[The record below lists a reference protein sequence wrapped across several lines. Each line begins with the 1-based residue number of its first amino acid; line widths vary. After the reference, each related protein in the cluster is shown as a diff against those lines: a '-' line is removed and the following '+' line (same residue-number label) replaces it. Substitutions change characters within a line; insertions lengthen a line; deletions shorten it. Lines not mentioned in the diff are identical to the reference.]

1 MVTIE
6 RVALWGWKNNI
17 RITNGTVEVVVT
29 TDIGPRILVLRF
41 VNEKNLFR
49 VLEEECGICGGNEW
63 HLFGGHRLWHAPE
76 ARPRS
81 YSPDNDPV
89 AFTPKERGGIFTQRV
104 EALTGIEK
112 EIEVVM
118 DDEGNHLTVI
128 HRLTNRGVWPVEL
141 APWALSVMERG
152 GIAIIPQEPYQSW
165 SENLL
170 PVRSL
175 ALWGYTDMS
184 DPRWLWGKRYVT
196 LRQDP
201 EKTSPQ
207 KAGFGNR
214 LGWGAYFLEGYLF
227 VKYTPYLRGA
237 LYPDMGSSFEI
248 YTDHRFLELET
259 LGPLVRLE
267 PGETVEHQ
275 EDWFLFRGVTCE
287 DTEES
292 IAENIQPLVEE
303 ALKEGS
309 FMCDGGQYERH
320 QRIRV

>member
-6 RVALWGWKNNI
+6 RVALWGWNNNI

-29 TDIGPRILVLRF
+29 TDVGPRILVLRF
-41 VNEKNLFR
+41 VNGKNLFR
-49 VLEEECGICGGNEW
+49 VLEEECGVSGGKEW

-76 ARPRS
+76 AHPRS

-89 AFTPKERGGIFTQRV
+89 VFTLKERGGTFTQRV
-104 EALTGIEK
+104 EALTRIEK

-118 DDEGNHLTVI
+118 DDEGSHLTVI

-170 PVRSL
+170 PVRPL
-175 ALWGYTDMS
+175 VLWGYTDMS
-184 DPRWLWGKRYVT
+184 DSRWLWGKRYVT

-201 EKTSPQ
+201 KKTSPQ

-227 VKYTPYLRGA
+227 VKYTPYLRGVP
-237 LYPDMGSSFEI
+237 YPDMGSSFEV

-259 LGPLVRLE
+259 LGPLARLE
-267 PGETVEHQ
+267 PGETVEHR
-275 EDWFLFRGVTCE
+275 EDWFLFRDITC
-287 DTEES
+287 DGTEES
-292 IAENIQPLVEE
+292 IAENIQPLVEG
-303 ALKEGS
+303 ALK
-309 FMCDGGQYERH
+309 RKLH
-320 QRIRV
+320 V